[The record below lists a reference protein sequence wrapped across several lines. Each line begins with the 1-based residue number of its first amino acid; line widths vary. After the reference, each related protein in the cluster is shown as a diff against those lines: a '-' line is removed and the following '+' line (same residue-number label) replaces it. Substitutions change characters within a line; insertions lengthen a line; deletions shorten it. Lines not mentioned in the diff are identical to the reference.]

1 MNLAQSISLYGQLES
16 TETPQKDNAAMVGKP
31 FRVVDIP
38 SWGYENV
45 ISEWDTEEEAKKASL
60 ARPGS
65 RVIHNPQLNQTQ
77 ENRDKVTA
85 FTQGSNP
92 DVDGSS
98 DKCSCGKD

>member
-16 TETPQKDNAAMVGKP
+16 TETPQKDNSAMVGKP
-31 FRVVDIP
+31 FRVVDTQ
-38 SWGYENV
+38 SWGYGNI
-45 ISEWDTEEEAKKASL
+45 ISEWDTEEEAKKASM

-65 RVIHNPQLNQTQ
+65 KVITDPQIEQTQ

-85 FTQGSNP
+85 FTQGTNS

-98 DKCSCGKD
+98 DKCACGKH